1 MPSPWQCLEEMPGLA
16 ASAAEWQ
23 RHLGGDFAVC
33 KAAFLRRT
41 TRHVASLPCPHDC
54 GHAHD
59 VRASRDGSF
68 VGVCRGGDDDPA
80 CDDIPLTAD
89 DVAVWEVNLARLGR
103 AIALALKCDAKDA
116 KLGLD
121 RTRQIASLGDAPL
134 PIVLTIQHDED
145 GFGDVV
151 AQLVARLPKGFILLA
166 PTSRFCTAPAT
177 ELLGK
182 VNAGFFSLESLVTV
196 LASGKLHASKSGGEL
211 FAAHLPEKREAIKES
226 EGKRVF
232 ELFTKLATGKRIK
245 KAPLET
251 VFRHTVLKGH
261 SQNKAAEL
269 CGCVPPLISRRVKT
283 IESRFQMSI
292 ERLRNFASVILEMES
307 SVKGQR
313 TAKKKHGA
321 PKDEAPQYD
330 EGDRQEPK
338 EDADGYLPEE
348 RPEYG

>member
-1 MPSPWQCLEEMPGLA
+1 MPSPWRCLEDVPALA
-16 ASAAEWQ
+16 ASAAEWR
-23 RHLGGDFAVC
+23 RHLGGDFPPFRG
-33 KAAFLRRT
+33 AFLLRT
-41 TRHVASLPCPHDC
+41 TRRVASVPCPHGC
-54 GHAHD
+54 GQAHD
-59 VRASRDGSF
+59 VRPRRDGSF
-68 VGVCRGGDDDPA
+68 VGVCQGGDDDPA
-80 CDDIPLTAD
+80 CEDLPLTAD

-103 AIALALKCDAKDA
+103 AIGQALKCDAKDA
-116 KLGLD
+116 ILGLD

-145 GFGDVV
+145 GFGEVV

-182 VNAGFFSLESLVTV
+182 VNAGFFSLESHVTV
-196 LASGKLHASKSGGEL
+196 LASGKLHAARSGGEL

-232 ELFTKLATGKRIK
+232 ELFTKLATGRRIK
-245 KAPLET
+245 KAPLEM
-251 VFRHTVLKGH
+251 VFRLTVLKGH
-261 SQNKAAEL
+261 SQSKAAEL

-283 IESRFQMSI
+283 IESRFKMSI
-292 ERLRNFASVILEMES
+292 EQLRNFASVILEMES

-321 PKDEAPQYD
+321 PKDEVPQYD
-330 EGDRQEPK
+330 GGGRQAPK
-338 EDADGYLPEE
+338 EDDGGYLPEE
-348 RPEYG
+348 RPDYG